1 MMCRWTIAAATAL
14 RGLVSNDTTAAPRR
28 VQAAFGLQGAHF
40 LPAAFFFFF
49 GAAAAGAAAFFFFAI
64 LRGGWLKELKG
75 KLGCKQ
81 R

>member
-1 MMCRWTIAAATAL
+1 M
-14 RGLVSNDTTAAPRR
+14 SNDTTAAPRR

-49 GAAAAGAAAFFFFAI
+49 FGASAGAAFFFFAI

-75 KLGCKQ
+75 KLRHKH

>member
-1 MMCRWTIAAATAL
+1 MCRWMIAAATAL

-49 GAAAAGAAAFFFFAI
+49 FGASAGAAFFFFAI

-75 KLGCKQ
+75 KLRCKHG
-81 R
+81 